1 MTILA
6 FEIEGDVLRRVI
18 FTAIAAVILIVSI
31 TSCTEK
37 APKIP
42 ELVTGFSGNANVEM
56 GETKLQCSVS
66 HTERGISSITVSEP
80 EGLKGLSFKNL
91 GGTYAISYND
101 LICETENSFLP
112 DSSFAKVIT
121 NVLDK
126 ASEENGASYQKSEE
140 DNAVFSGTS
149 KSGDFMIYADSE
161 TGMIK
166 KIEVP
171 KINITAQFS
180 DTKKL

>member
-1 MTILA
+1 MILVSKN
-6 FEIEGDVLRRVI
+6 EGDVLRRVI

-56 GETKLQCSVS
+56 GETELQCSIS
-66 HTERGISSITVSEP
+66 HTEKGISSITISSP

-91 GGTYAISYND
+91 GGTYAISYNE
-101 LICETENSFLP
+101 LICETENSFLS
-112 DSSFAKVIT
+112 DSSFAQAIN

-126 ASEENGASYQKSEE
+126 VSEENGAKYQKSEE
-140 DNAVFSGTS
+140 DNAVFVGES
-149 KSGDFMIYADSE
+149 KSGNFTLYANSD
-161 TGMIK
+161 TGIIE
-166 KIEVP
+166 KIELP
-171 KINITAQFS
+171 EINVTARFS
-180 DTKKL
+180 NTKKL